1 MNRKKLNDVIS
12 AHIDA
17 RINNK
22 FDDPCVST
30 KEDVISMLMD
40 GKTFSTVM
48 DQIEVRFCTI
58 TSLILAKAMD
68 HRTDAYRRQVR
79 KGFKVLLGV
88 K

>member
-1 MNRKKLNDVIS
+1 MNRKKFNEIVS

-17 RINNK
+17 RVNNN
-22 FDDPCVST
+22 FDDPYVCT
-30 KEDVISMLMD
+30 KEDVLSMLMD
-40 GKTFSTVM
+40 GKTLSAVM

>member
-1 MNRKKLNDVIS
+1 MNRAKFNEIVS

-17 RINNK
+17 RVSNK
-22 FDDPCVST
+22 FDDPSVST
-30 KEDVISMLMD
+30 KEEIVSLLMD
-40 GKTFSTVM
+40 GKTFSAVM

-58 TSLILAKAMD
+58 TSLIMARAMD

-79 KGFKVLLGV
+79 KGFKSLLGV